1 MKLET
6 VSILSHNISQ
16 ASRHISFLTAERD
29 KLKNKPEQLTAED
42 SLRLREIETRLADV
56 KIYLG
61 QLKPQLQAAIV
72 ELSQKI
78 RQMEDKQQSLILF
91 EKYILLKPLRTI
103 AKKLNLN
110 ITAAYHAHAKA
121 RDAYNTA
128 QGIPLY
134 KDNRGRKK
142 WCDQWNID

>member
-1 MKLET
+1 MRLET
-6 VSILSHNISQ
+6 VKNLTRDRDL
-16 ASRHISFLTAERD
+16 AARHIKFLSGERD
-29 KLKNKPEQLTAED
+29 KLKNSELAADE
-42 SLRLREIETRLADV
+42 SLRLKEIESRLADV
-56 KIYLG
+56 KIYFA
-61 QLKPQLQAAIV
+61 QLEPQLQAAIV
-72 ELSQKI
+72 ELSRKI

-134 KDNRGRKK
+134 KDSRGRKR

>member
-1 MKLET
+1 MRLET
-6 VSILSHNISQ
+6 VEKLTRDRDL
-16 ASRHISFLTAERD
+16 AARHVSFLTAERD
-29 KLKNKPEQLTAED
+29 KLKNKSELAADE
-42 SLRLREIETRLADV
+42 SLRLKEIETRLADV
-56 KIYLG
+56 KIYFA
-61 QLKPQLQAAIV
+61 QLEPQLQAAIV

-78 RQMEDKQQSLILF
+78 RQLEDKKFSALLF
-91 EKYILLKPLRTI
+91 ERYILLVPLRTI
-103 AKKLNLN
+103 AKNLNLTD
-110 ITAAYHAHAKA
+110 TAAYEAHSKA

>member
-1 MKLET
+1 MRLET
-6 VSILSHNISQ
+6 VEKLTRDRDL
-16 ASRHISFLTAERD
+16 AARHIKFLSGERD
-29 KLKNKPEQLTAED
+29 KLKNSELAADE
-42 SLRLREIETRLADV
+42 SLRLKEIETRLADV
-56 KIYLG
+56 KIYFA
-61 QLKPQLQAAIV
+61 QLEPQLQAAIV

-78 RQMEDKQQSLILF
+78 GQMKDKQQSLILF

-110 ITAAYHAHAKA
+110 NTAAYNMHSKA

-134 KDNRGRKK
+134 KDSRGRKK
-142 WCDQWNID
+142 WCDQ

>member
-1 MKLET
+1 MRLET
-6 VSILSHNISQ
+6 VENLTRDRDL
-16 ASRHISFLTAERD
+16 AARHIQFLSGERD
-29 KLKNKPEQLTAED
+29 KLKNKSELTADE
-42 SLRLREIETRLADV
+42 SLRLKEIETRLADV
-56 KIYLG
+56 KIYFA
-61 QLKPQLQAAIV
+61 QLEPQLQAAIV

-110 ITAAYHAHAKA
+110 TTAAYQAHSKA

-134 KDNRGRKK
+134 KDSRGRKR

>member
-1 MKLET
+1 MRLET
-6 VSILSHNISQ
+6 VENLTRDRDL
-16 ASRHISFLTAERD
+16 AARHISFLTAERD
-29 KLKNKPEQLTAED
+29 KLKNKSELAADE
-42 SLRLREIETRLADV
+42 SLRLKEIETRLADV
-56 KIYLG
+56 KIYFA
-61 QLKPQLQAAIV
+61 QLEPQLQADIV

-134 KDNRGRKK
+134 KDSRGRKR

>member
-1 MKLET
+1 MRLET
-6 VSILSHNISQ
+6 VENLTRDRDL
-16 ASRHISFLTAERD
+16 AARHIQFLSGERD
-29 KLKNKPEQLTAED
+29 KLKNKSELAADE
-42 SLRLREIETRLADV
+42 SLRLKEIESRLADV
-56 KIYLG
+56 KIYFA
-61 QLKPQLQAAIV
+61 QLEPQLQAAIV

-78 RQMEDKQQSLILF
+78 RQIEDKQQSLILF

-134 KDNRGRKK
+134 KDSRGRKR

>member
-1 MKLET
+1 MRLET
-6 VSILSHNISQ
+6 VENLTRDRDL
-16 ASRHISFLTAERD
+16 AARHIQFLSGERD
-29 KLKNKPEQLTAED
+29 KLKNKSELAADE
-42 SLRLREIETRLADV
+42 SLRLKEIETRLADV
-56 KIYLG
+56 KIYFA
-61 QLKPQLQAAIV
+61 QLEPQLQAAIV

-91 EKYILLKPLRTI
+91 EKYILLKPMRTI
-103 AKKLNLN
+103 AEKLNLN

-134 KDNRGRKK
+134 KDSRGRKK

>member
-1 MKLET
+1 MRLET
-6 VSILSHNISQ
+6 VENLTRDRDL
-16 ASRHISFLTAERD
+16 AARHIQFLSAERD
-29 KLKNKPEQLTAED
+29 KLKNKSELAADE
-42 SLRLREIETRLADV
+42 SLRLKEIETRLADV
-56 KIYLG
+56 KIYFA
-61 QLKPQLQAAIV
+61 QLEPQLQAAIV

-78 RQMEDKQQSLILF
+78 RQIEDKQQSLILF

-103 AKKLNLN
+103 AKNLNLN
-110 ITAAYHAHAKA
+110 DTAAYQAHSKA

-134 KDNRGRKK
+134 KDSRGRKK

>member
-6 VSILSHNISQ
+6 VEKLTRDRDLAQ
-16 ASRHISFLTAERD
+16 RHIQFLSAERD
-29 KLKNKPEQLTAED
+29 KLKNNPELTADE
-42 SLRLREIETRLADV
+42 SLRLKEIELRLADV
-56 KIYLG
+56 KFFLE

-78 RQMEDKQQSLILF
+78 RQLKDEKQSLILF
-91 EKYILLKPLRTI
+91 EKYVLLVPLRTI
-103 AKKLNLN
+103 AKALNLN
-110 ITAAYHAHAKA
+110 DAAAYLAHSKA

-142 WCDQWNID
+142 WCAQWNAD

>member
-1 MKLET
+1 MRLET
-6 VSILSHNISQ
+6 VEILTRDRDL
-16 ASRHISFLTAERD
+16 AARHIQFLSAERD
-29 KLKNKPEQLTAED
+29 KLKNKSELAADE
-42 SLRLREIETRLADV
+42 SLRLKDIESRLADV
-56 KIYLG
+56 KIYFA
-61 QLKPQLQAAIV
+61 QLEPQLQAAIV

-78 RQMEDKQQSLILF
+78 RQLEDKKISVLLF
-91 EKYILLKPLRTI
+91 ERYILLVPLRTI

-110 ITAAYHAHAKA
+110 ITAAYQAHSKA

-134 KDNRGRKK
+134 KDSRGRKK

>member
-1 MKLET
+1 MRLET
-6 VSILSHNISQ
+6 VENLTRDRDL
-16 ASRHISFLTAERD
+16 AARHIQFLSAERD
-29 KLKNKPEQLTAED
+29 KLKNKSELAADE
-42 SLRLREIETRLADV
+42 SLRLKEIETRLADV
-56 KIYLG
+56 KIYFA
-61 QLKPQLQAAIV
+61 QLEPQLQAAIV

-110 ITAAYHAHAKA
+110 NTAAYQAHAKA

-134 KDNRGRKK
+134 KDSRGRKK

>member
-1 MKLET
+1 MRLET
-6 VSILSHNISQ
+6 VENLTRDRDL
-16 ASRHISFLTAERD
+16 AARHISFLTAERD
-29 KLKNKPEQLTAED
+29 KLKNKSELAADE
-42 SLRLREIETRLADV
+42 SLRLKEIETRLADV
-56 KIYLG
+56 KIYFA
-61 QLKPQLQAAIV
+61 QLEPQLQAAIV

-134 KDNRGRKK
+134 KDSRGRKR

>member
-1 MKLET
+1 MRLET
-6 VSILSHNISQ
+6 VENLTRDRDL
-16 ASRHISFLTAERD
+16 AARHIQFLSGERD
-29 KLKNKPEQLTAED
+29 KLKNKSELAADE
-42 SLRLREIETRLADV
+42 SLRLKEIETRLADV
-56 KIYLG
+56 KIYFA
-61 QLKPQLQAAIV
+61 QLEPQLQAAIV

-78 RQMEDKQQSLILF
+78 RQMKDKQQSLILF

-134 KDNRGRKK
+134 KDSRGRKK

>member
-1 MKLET
+1 MRLET
-6 VSILSHNISQ
+6 VEILTRDRDLAARQIQ
-16 ASRHISFLTAERD
+16 FLSAERD
-29 KLKNKPEQLTAED
+29 KLKNKSELAADE
-42 SLRLREIETRLADV
+42 SLRLKEIESRLADV
-56 KIYLG
+56 KIYFA
-61 QLKPQLQAAIV
+61 QLEPQLQAVIV

-103 AKKLNLN
+103 AEKLNLN
-110 ITAAYHAHAKA
+110 ITAAYQAHAKA

-134 KDNRGRKK
+134 KDSRGRKK